1 MHAIVY
7 LCFWSGKVLKWR
19 LICCRARGIHP
30 DAARQ
35 ILVHSFG
42 AEVTQHL
49 KHKNLLDRIQSVVA
63 STLSKA
69 PLVAAES
76 VHKQVQE

>member
-1 MHAIVY
+1 MCY
-7 LCFWSGKVLKWR
+7 N
-19 LICCRARGIHP
+19 CRARGIHP

-49 KHKNLLDRIQSVVA
+49 KHKQLLERIQSVVA
-63 STLSKA
+63 ATLAKA
-69 PLVAAES
+69 PLVPADS
-76 VHKQVQE
+76 VQTQAKNLS